1 MNAHFIIF
9 LMASVYGIGN
19 PLIDFLCY
27 ADEED
32 LDYLSLNKGT
42 MLLIDEEKRESII
55 NRMKGR
61 KMISSCGGSCPNTMI
76 TLRALGTET
85 TLAGGVGT
93 DEYGAL
99 YKEKLRK
106 NGVHDETIVF
116 DAVTG
121 TSIIL
126 LTPDKERTMNTY
138 LGANRLF
145 DEGNV
150 NIKSLM
156 NADLFYFT
164 GYMWDTKPQQRAVT
178 KAMEIAK
185 ENGIKIAFDL
195 ADPFAVGRYRKTFLS
210 IIENYCD
217 IVLAN
222 SEEARFLCDNYDA
235 YECCRSMGKLC
246 DTAIVKNGKHGS
258 YISDHRKMIAVP
270 LYGTTHPVDT
280 TGAGD
285 TYAAGFLYGY
295 INGYDPETS
304 GKIASYL
311 AGEIISSLGAQ
322 FSEEKAESVR
332 EYIKS
337 NFIK

>member
-93 DEYGAL
+93 DEYGSL

-156 NADLFYFT
+156 NA
-164 GYMWDTKPQQRAVT
+164 
-178 KAMEIAK
+178 
-185 ENGIKIAFDL
+185 
-195 ADPFAVGRYRKTFLS
+195 
-210 IIENYCD
+210 
-217 IVLAN
+217 
-222 SEEARFLCDNYDA
+222 
-235 YECCRSMGKLC
+235 
-246 DTAIVKNGKHGS
+246 
-258 YISDHRKMIAVP
+258 
-270 LYGTTHPVDT
+270 
-280 TGAGD
+280 
-285 TYAAGFLYGY
+285 
-295 INGYDPETS
+295 
-304 GKIASYL
+304 
-311 AGEIISSLGAQ
+311 
-322 FSEEKAESVR
+322 AESCDEGNGDSER
-332 EYIKS
+332 KWYKDS
-337 NFIK
+337 F